1 MSIAFFVYKF
11 NFLKRTQLSAYTP
24 TTQYD
29 YDLFVIGAGSGGVR
43 AARMAAGHG
52 AKVAIVEDLYFGGT
66 CVNVGCVPKK
76 LYVYASQFSESF
88 SGAAGFGWQLDAQP
102 TFDWST
108 LVANKTK
115 EISRLQ
121 RVYDNLLQKS
131 GVTVMNGR
139 GSLVDAHTVKVA
151 DKTYTAERIIVA
163 TGGWPFVPNVV
174 GGEHIITS
182 NEVFDLPQLPKRM
195 VIVGGGYIAVEF
207 AGILH
212 GLGVEVTIFERG
224 EKVLKGFD
232 EDVRDFLVAEML
244 KKGIQFMHKTNVDKI
259 EKTDTGF
266 SVHTVSGETVVTDL
280 VMYATGRVPN
290 TKNLGLENIGVALDS
305 AGAIVVD
312 ENYQTNVPSIYA
324 LGDVTNR
331 VNLTPVATAEGM
343 SLVNKLYA
351 SADKR
356 VDYENIPTAVFSQP
370 SIGTVG
376 LSEAQARAKFADI
389 DVYKTDFKAM
399 KNSISGSTERTFM
412 KMLVVRSTDIVVGMH
427 MVGPDAGEIIQGF
440 AVAIRAGATKAI
452 FDSTIGIHPTAA
464 EEFVTMRSPVASV

>member
-1 MSIAFFVYKF
+1 MASHVEHKH
-11 NFLKRTQLSAYTP
+11 KP

-52 AKVAIVEDLYFGGT
+52 ARVAIVEDLYFGGT

-88 SGAAGFGWQLDAQP
+88 TGSAGFGWQVETMP
-102 TFDWST
+102 KFDWPT
-108 LVANKTK
+108 LVASKDA
-115 EISRLQ
+115 EIKRLQ
-121 RVYDNLLQKS
+121 SIYDNMLNNS
-131 GVTVMNGR
+131 GVHIVNGR
-139 GSLVDAHTVKVA
+139 GTIIDAHTVKVA
-151 DKTYTAERIIVA
+151 DKTYTAERIIIA
-163 TGGWPFVPNVV
+163 TGGWPFVPEVE
-174 GGEHIITS
+174 GKEHIVTS
-182 NEVFDLPQLPKRM
+182 NEIFNLAVLPKQM

-207 AGILH
+207 AGIMH
-212 GLGVEVTIFERG
+212 GLGVDVTIFERG
-224 EKVLKGFD
+224 DKVLRGFD
-232 EDVRDFLVAEML
+232 EDIRDFLVVEMI
-244 KKGIQFMHKTNVDKI
+244 KKGIKFMPNTNVDRI
-259 EKTDTGF
+259 EQVGTGF
-266 SVHTVSGETVVTDL
+266 TVHTTAGETVATDL
-280 VMYATGRVPN
+280 VMYATGRVAN
-290 TKNLGLENIGVALDS
+290 TKNVGLENVGVALDS
-305 AGAIVVD
+305 VGAIIVNED
-312 ENYQTNVPSIYA
+312 YQTNVPSIYA

-343 SLVNKLYA
+343 FLVNKLYA
-351 SADKR
+351 NKAGI

-376 LSEAQARAKFADI
+376 LTEAQAGEKYGEI

-399 KNSISGSTERTFM
+399 KNTLSGSTERTLM
-412 KMLVVRSTDIVVGMH
+412 KIIVVRSTDKVVGLH

-464 EEFVTMRSPVASV
+464 EEFVTMRKPVS

>member
-1 MSIAFFVYKF
+1 MASSPIH
-11 NFLKRTQLSAYTP
+11 TP

-52 AKVAIVEDLYFGGT
+52 ASVAIVEDLYFGGT

-88 SGAAGFGWQLDAQP
+88 SGAAGFGWNVGSQP

-121 RVYDNLLQKS
+121 TVYDNMLNSS
-131 GVTVMNGR
+131 GVHVVNGR
-139 GSLVDAHTVKVA
+139 GTIVDAHTVKV
-151 DKTYTAERIIVA
+151 DDRTYTAERIIVA
-163 TGGWPFVPNVV
+163 TGGWPFVPDVA
-174 GGEHIITS
+174 GKEHIVTS
-182 NEVFDLPQLPKRM
+182 NEIFNLPVLPKQM

-207 AGILH
+207 AGIMH
-212 GLGVEVTIFERG
+212 GLGVDVTIFERG
-224 EKVLKGFD
+224 DKVLRGFD
-232 EDVRDFLVAEML
+232 EDIRDFLVAEMI
-244 KKGIQFMHKTNVDKI
+244 KKGIKFMPNTNVDRI
-259 EKTDTGF
+259 EQVDAGF
-266 SVHTVSGETVVTDL
+266 TVHTTAGETVATDL

-290 TKNLGLENIGVALDS
+290 TKNLGLENLGVALDEV
-305 AGAIVVD
+305 GAIIVNED
-312 ENYQTNVPSIYA
+312 YQTNVASIYA

-343 SLVNKLYA
+343 ILVNKLYA
-351 SADKR
+351 NIAGNL
-356 VDYENIPTAVFSQP
+356 DYENIPTAVFSQP

-376 LSEAQARAKFADI
+376 LTETQAREKFDDI
-389 DVYKTDFKAM
+389 DVYKTDFKPM
-399 KNSISGSTERTFM
+399 KNTLSGSTERIFM
-412 KMLVVRSTDIVVGMH
+412 KMLVVRSTDKVVGMH
-427 MVGPDAGEIIQGF
+427 MVGPEAGEIIQGF

-464 EEFVTMRSPVASV
+464 EEFVTMRKPVS